1 MEEFAN
7 VKIPKSDYV
16 YRIKTACKD
25 QVSFGP
31 VLLLMLVK
39 ISVALP
45 TCLKI
50 RINAVNGMSF

>member
-16 YRIKTACKD
+16 YRVKTACKD

-50 RINAVNGMSF
+50 G